1 MPTLLAWIAGFQL
14 DWKTML
20 AAVAST
26 WIGLY
31 GYGRFRQGEFLA
43 TSGSWVYGHKTFV
56 IEDDVIRQ
64 IGTIHEGKIMRSA
77 ITDVVVTPAHIFV
90 LFGNVNGWVVPKRA
104 FVSSAAA
111 ESFAGALKLRMGN

>member
-1 MPTLLAWIAGFQL
+1 
-14 DWKTML
+14 ML

-56 IEDDVIRQ
+56 LEDDVIRQ
-64 IGTIHEGKIMRSA
+64 IGVSHEGKIRRST
-77 ITDVVVTPAHIFV
+77 ITDVVVTPVHIFI
-90 LFGNVNGWVVPKRA
+90 LLGNVNGWVVPKRA
-104 FVSSAAA
+104 FGSPEEAAAFASALKPTIHESHDGPISAA
-111 ESFAGALKLRMGN
+111 